1 MSIIDII
8 IVIILLWAMYSGFK
22 RGFIMQVTGI
32 AGVIAGILLGFLF
45 GRMVGGWLDL
55 TGDTARVI
63 GFIIVVVLTL
73 IVCAIL
79 GRLLGGL
86 VKLTGLG
93 MLDTVGGMLL
103 SALKTLLIL
112 SVLLVCFDIANN
124 QWRMVG
130 RSRLDRSKLYLPVMK
145 ISQSIFPVVDNVRT
159 WLFEDSHLSK

>member
-8 IVIILLWAMYSGFK
+8 IVILLLWAMYSGFK

-86 VKLTGLG
+86 IKLTGLG

-103 SALKTLLIL
+103 GALKMLLIL

-124 QWRMVG
+124 QWRVVG
-130 RSRLDRSKLYLPVMK
+130 RSRLDRSKLYLPVMQ
-145 ISQSIFPVVDNVRT
+145 ISQNIFPVVDNVRT
-159 WLFEDSHLSK
+159 YLFEDNHLSK